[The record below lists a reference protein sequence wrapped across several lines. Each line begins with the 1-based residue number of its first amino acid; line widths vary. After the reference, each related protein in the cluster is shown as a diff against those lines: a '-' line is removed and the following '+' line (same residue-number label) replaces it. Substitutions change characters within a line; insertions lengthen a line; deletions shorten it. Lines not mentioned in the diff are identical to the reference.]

1 MNLLIVDDDLLAL
14 QGISSMVN
22 KETLGICQI
31 FCASRV
37 QEAKEIFQNTPIDL
51 LLCDIEMPMENGLEL
66 MEWIQMKKFS
76 VTMMVLTSHA
86 DFSYSMRAI
95 RTGSID
101 YLLKPVSPED
111 LHHALQKAI
120 AAQKEKQHLS
130 RDSRNWRRVSKS
142 VTEYFFKEVISCNF
156 EETPEFFI
164 ERAKQQSISLKEG
177 NTYLP
182 ILFCIKKYSPSIEE
196 MDEPLIE
203 FILKNIAYEVFQQ
216 TAENIVCVSTS
227 DRSVL
232 ILLYD
237 SIDYRT
243 LAQTIQSY
251 LEAFY
256 SYCGAKLCGYQGK
269 AVFLENLSSEL
280 FHLQRCEFDHV
291 SCIHSLIVAENFHC
305 PDIDFSKIAFPYD
318 ELIQMVQN
326 NQEDHAFSLLE
337 QFLKHAEKEN
347 YLYGSI
353 LKKMQNDLLQ
363 SMYVLLKEHGIQ
375 AHLLFD
381 DPESL
386 KRFHLSL
393 LTVSYFLEW
402 SRHLIAKTCQM
413 IQFSKNDQSLVKQ
426 AEQYIKQNLET
437 IIGCKE
443 VASQMYLTPDYL
455 SRLFKEEKG
464 ITLQKYIHQEK
475 IEKAKHLLATTNLSI
490 SIVAQLTG
498 FTHFSHFSMTFRKAT
513 GLSPADYRKQ
523 GKVVQKGGET
533 L

>member
-1 MNLLIVDDDLLAL
+1 
-14 QGISSMVN
+14 
-22 KETLGICQI
+22 
-31 FCASRV
+31 
-37 QEAKEIFQNTPIDL
+37 
-51 LLCDIEMPMENGLEL
+51 
-66 MEWIQMKKFS
+66 
-76 VTMMVLTSHA
+76 
-86 DFSYSMRAI
+86 
-95 RTGSID
+95 
-101 YLLKPVSPED
+101 
-111 LHHALQKAI
+111 
-120 AAQKEKQHLS
+120 
-130 RDSRNWRRVSKS
+130 
-142 VTEYFFKEVISCNF
+142 
-156 EETPEFFI
+156 
-164 ERAKQQSISLKEG
+164 
-177 NTYLP
+177 
-182 ILFCIKKYSPSIEE
+182 
-196 MDEPLIE
+196 
-203 FILKNIAYEVFQQ
+203 
-216 TAENIVCVSTS
+216 
-227 DRSVL
+227 
-232 ILLYD
+232 
-237 SIDYRT
+237 
-243 LAQTIQSY
+243 
-251 LEAFY
+251 
-256 SYCGAKLCGYQGK
+256 
-269 AVFLENLSSEL
+269 
-280 FHLQRCEFDHV
+280 
-291 SCIHSLIVAENFHC
+291 
-305 PDIDFSKIAFPYD
+305 
-318 ELIQMVQN
+318 MVQN